1 MLDFK
6 ITEPSYWTS
15 IKTMLLYLGYI
26 DESWNTEV
34 PINDELAQK
43 LRDL

>member
-1 MLDFK
+1 MLEFK
-6 ITEPSYWTS
+6 ITEPSYWSS

-26 DESWNTEV
+26 EDTWETNI